1 MAGERERFAMSKTED
16 VRDDDRDRD
25 PLDPSPHVP
34 SEIPAG
40 LDRRKFIMRGAVISA
55 AAVMN
60 GCTRSETERT
70 APPPAPAS
78 ESERVQGLAPK
89 PAVPLSPDL
98 NVVKQEKG
106 PVLTTVDE
114 FYKVG
119 PGPSSSH
126 TIGPMRITYDFYQ
139 QAAKLPAD
147 KLAKATKLQVNLFG
161 SLSATGKGHGT
172 ERAALAGLVGKEPAT
187 VDPLFLD
194 SLRDKPG
201 QVFPVKLGNKSI
213 DVSLKDVI

>member
-1 MAGERERFAMSKTED
+1 MSTRED
-16 VRDDDRDRD
+16 VKDNDRD
-25 PLDPSPHVP
+25 PLDPSAIVP

-60 GCTRSETERT
+60 GCTRSETEKT

-78 ESERVQGLAPK
+78 ESARVQGLAPGSG
-89 PAVPLSPDL
+89 VPLSPDL

-106 PVLTTVDE
+106 PVLTVVDE

-126 TIGPMRITYDFYQ
+126 TIGPMRIT
-139 QAAKLPAD
+139 
-147 KLAKATKLQVNLFG
+147 
-161 SLSATGKGHGT
+161 
-172 ERAALAGLVGKEPAT
+172 
-187 VDPLFLD
+187 
-194 SLRDKPG
+194 
-201 QVFPVKLGNKSI
+201 
-213 DVSLKDVI
+213 